1 MSSSRSFMVYWNLG
15 LQSILNAFLYMT
27 WVCVCVCACTCTQ
40 SCLTL
45 CNLLDCSPPGS
56 STHRIFQAR
65 ITGVGCQSLL
75 QGIFPTQGLSPRLLH
90 FLHWQVDSLPLNHWG
105 SSFSY
110 ERVPIYSFTCTCS
123 VFPAPLIEELSFPH
137 CMFLLPLLY
146 INWLYIHEFISDFSA
161 PSIDESVFVLVPC
174 CFDYHSFVF

>member
-15 LQSILNAFLYMT
+15 FQSILNAFLYMT
-27 WVCVCVCACTCTQ
+27 WVCVCVCVCVCACTCTQ

-110 ERVPIYSFTCTCS
+110 EKESQFILLLVPVQFFQHLLLKNCLFLIVCSYFLCCTLTDYIFMS
-123 VFPAPLIEELSFPH
+123 LFLT
-137 CMFLLPLLY
+137 FLL
-146 INWLYIHEFISDFSA
+146 HQ
-161 PSIDESVFVLVPC
+161 
-174 CFDYHSFVF
+174 